1 MECFLYIIQAFY
13 AAMAEAQIE
22 RPQEQLEELR
32 HFFRGVPKVNWI
44 KYRHEKVYIVGEAKE
59 DLDRFINQFILG
71 GYERLHVKASKK
83 FVGHLEHSP
92 LTWSMREFLNRTQIC
107 YDFLSDYDDDD
118 SDDDDHD
125 DDVSS
130 INEIVS
136 SVQARDSMV
145 PNSAGE
151 ASRKQ
156 HPH

>member
-1 MECFLYIIQAFY
+1 
-13 AAMAEAQIE
+13 
-22 RPQEQLEELR
+22 
-32 HFFRGVPKVNWI
+32 
-44 KYRHEKVYIVGEAKE
+44 
-59 DLDRFINQFILG
+59 
-71 GYERLHVKASKK
+71 
-83 FVGHLEHSP
+83 

-118 SDDDDHD
+118 SDDDDDD

-130 INEIVS
+130 INEIES